1 MTVEAPPARLARVR
15 AWFTTHHIAQL
26 ALVVHPL
33 IVVRTG
39 GEYLRL
45 RWAGSADLPA
55 LIEPL
60 FISLAAVGAL
70 AILNLI
76 LYFNR
81 REGWVIA
88 LTAVGIAA
96 LVAYKLAAMPSLG

>member
-1 MTVEAPPARLARVR
+1 MAELTQPSLVSRMRGWLTVRH
-15 AWFTTHHIAQL
+15 FAQL
-26 ALVVHPL
+26 ALLVQPL

-45 RWAGSADLPA
+45 KWAGAVDPA

-60 FISLAAVGAL
+60 FISVAAVGVV
-70 AILNLI
+70 AIVSLL

-81 REGWVIA
+81 RERGILV
-88 LTAVGIAA
+88 LTVVGIAA
-96 LVAYKLAAMPSLG
+96 LIAYKMLAMPSLG